1 MIIGAPKNLNSYA
14 PLSASEVEY
23 LVPMLEQAI
32 ASGAPP
38 EMQSAVDFGLL
49 CRLVSTCRFMHA
61 KVATLEAPLPEL
73 PKFEPSTIQVL
84 EKTKEDIANGE

>member
-1 MIIGAPKNLNSYA
+1 MIIGAPKNLAAYA
-14 PLSASEVEY
+14 PLTVGEVEH

-38 EMQSAVDFGLL
+38 EMQAAVDFGVL
-49 CRLVSTCRFMHA
+49 CRLVSTCRVLHA

-73 PKFEPSTIQVL
+73 PKFQPSTEQVV
-84 EKTKEDIANGE
+84 EQSKEEIANGE